1 MNFKYYKTNNLIAFV
16 PILTILFTLF
26 YNQFEGFINSNETLK
41 NISSYIS
48 IFSVLGL
55 ITLCLKLVDEYFWK
69 YKVSNLIINI
79 PDLNG
84 RYEGEMISSY
94 LDENGNK
101 KKLKCIMEITQTA
114 SKVHVYTYVGDFQN
128 IQSSNSTTICEELE
142 KQKNGFYRLYY
153 NYENESSQPDKGGH
167 KGTAYLEFFPD
178 IKTLKGKYFNDRNNT
193 GSIIVNLKS
202 KKLKGRFNV

>member
-16 PILTILFTLF
+16 PILTVLLTLF

-41 NISSYIS
+41 SISSYIS

-69 YKVSNLIINI
+69 YKISNLIINI

-94 LDENGNK
+94 LDENGNE
-101 KKLKCIMEITQTA
+101 KKLKCVMEITQTA
-114 SKVHVYTYVGDFQN
+114 SKVHVCTYVGDFQN
-128 IQSSNSTTICEELE
+128 IQSSKSTTICEELE

-153 NYENESSQPDKGGH
+153 NYENESSQSNKGSH

-178 IKTLKGKYFNDRNNT
+178 IKALKGKYFNDRNNT
-193 GSIIVNLKS
+193 GTIDVN
-202 KKLKGRFNV
+202 

>member
-16 PILTILFTLF
+16 AILTILLTLF
-26 YNQFEGFINSNETLK
+26 YNQFEGLINSNDILK
-41 NISSYIS
+41 SISSYIS

-55 ITLCLKLVDEYFWK
+55 ITLCLKLIDHEFWK
-69 YKVSNLIINI
+69 YKISNLIINI

-94 LDENGNK
+94 NNI
-101 KKLKCIMEITQTA
+101 KLKCVMEITQTA
-114 SKVHVYTYVGDFQN
+114 STVHVCTYVGDYQN
-128 IQSSNSTTICEELE
+128 IQSSKSITICEELE

-153 NYENESSQPDKGGH
+153 NYENESSQPNKGGH

-178 IKTLKGKYFNDRNNT
+178 IKTLKGKYFNDRSNT
-193 GSIIVNLKS
+193 GAIEVNLKS

>member
-16 PILTILFTLF
+16 PILTILLTLF
-26 YNQFEGFINSNETLK
+26 YNLFEDSINSNETLK
-41 NISSYIS
+41 SISSYIS

-55 ITLCLKLVDEYFWK
+55 MTLCLKLIDQELWK
-69 YKVSNLIINI
+69 YKISNLIIDI
-79 PDLNG
+79 PNLNG

-94 LDENGNK
+94 NNT
-101 KKLKCIMEITQTA
+101 KLKCVMEITQTA
-114 SKVHVYTYVGDFQN
+114 STIHVCTYIGDFQN
-128 IQSSNSTTICEELE
+128 TQSSKSITICEELE

-153 NYENESSQPDKGGH
+153 NYENESSLPNKGGH

-178 IKTLKGKYFNDRNNT
+178 IKTFRGKYFNDRSNT
-193 GSIIVNLKS
+193 GSIDVNLKS